1 MLRLVILQLLA
12 LVILA
17 AVPSQIHLHEVAKIK
32 TDGAAGFEHFTEGQS
47 HFLVVPNFWD
57 GIDRNMG
64 ADTKVYFPLL
74 AQIVPHLQRSR
85 CYKKQFV
92 LQQKI

>member
-47 HFLVVPNFWD
+47 HRCGYFMLVMVVAR
-57 GIDRNMG
+57 I
-64 ADTKVYFPLL
+64 
-74 AQIVPHLQRSR
+74 
-85 CYKKQFV
+85 
-92 LQQKI
+92 